1 MFAMQVLV
9 NFLIYITF
17 RVRSITCSSI
27 CGKIG
32 RFVLLGIITIVQVA
46 ATVIVPSYMYLQLV
60 PEIQTTLHTSQRQ
73 LQFWTYICMSVILL
87 IIVPAIALGVKT
99 GNTKV

>member
-9 NFLIYITF
+9 NSLIYITV

-32 RFVLLGIITIVQVA
+32 RFVLLGIIIIAISSYSDRSFTLTTSTRNKHINISNITTSV
-46 ATVIVPSYMYLQLV
+46 TVRNLHIHERYFTVFSPICCTRCYSYNWK
-60 PEIQTTLHTSQRQ
+60 
-73 LQFWTYICMSVILL
+73 FF
-87 IIVPAIALGVKT
+87 
-99 GNTKV
+99 